1 MMDVHNNIDVVRTI
15 APVAVGTTGT
25 GQTGKVVDRNGYQG
39 VEFLIS
45 YGAITSTAAVFTVVA
60 KEGDATGTMTSI
72 ANADLLGTESAAGI
86 AAGARTSNSNKNVS
100 KRLGYIGI
108 KRYVSLSI
116 SSTAT
121 AGTPVSAEV
130 LLTNPRKAPVAT

>member
-15 APVAVGTTGT
+15 ATVAVGTTGT

-45 YGAITSTAAVFTVVA
+45 YGTITSTAAVFTVVA
-60 KEGDATGTMTSI
+60 KEGDVTGTMTSI